1 MRVYIITTALLI
13 CLGFQGISQNT
24 NLSNG
29 TVFDGE
35 PYVAVNPNNANNI
48 VVAWMGWVNA
58 ANKFQIK
65 IKSSFDAGNSW
76 SNTALIPHV
85 VSNYSSADPA
95 IAFNNAGEVF
105 ISYIDFTGT
114 TPPVTGG
121 IYLVKS
127 TDGGLSWGNPVNVVD
142 TTFDGTKWPID
153 RPWIAIDRSS
163 TSTQGTIYVT
173 SMNLNRTNAPF
184 NPYVSISTDNGTTF
198 TTSYLDTTGWLAGSA
213 NNLPMPSPTV
223 SSTGVFYASYP
234 SFVLSQSL
242 FARLLLVSSNDAGA
256 TFSHQSV
263 TNIINPVPLTNFPDA
278 KKAGLLL
285 SNPANA
291 NHLAVIGLR
300 TTNGNL
306 DVFLNESFDAGTT
319 WSAPTRVNDDPIA
332 NNRMQ
337 DLIWGDFDNDGD
349 LIITWR
355 DRRNGSDGTYATASE
370 IYAAYRPFN
379 ATQFEPNFRL
389 SSLLIPYDPILTSAG
404 NDFMSVQI
412 ENDVVY
418 SVWGDPRN
426 GDLNIW
432 FQKTDTQGNV
442 LSLQEISSENI
453 ADIILYPNP
462 ARDVL
467 NIKCSDIQEV
477 TLFDMLGRSVYSIV
491 NDSNLNPIQVP
502 IREFKNGNYMLR
514 VTTAS
519 SQRYEKIAIQ
529 H

>member
-1 MRVYIITTALLI
+1 MRVYTIIVFLLLSI
-13 CLGFQGISQNT
+13 LKGFSQNT

-35 PYVAVNPNNANNI
+35 PYVAINPNNASNI

-58 ANKFQIK
+58 ANRFQIK
-65 IKSSFDAGNSW
+65 IKASFDAGNSW

-85 VSNYSSADPA
+85 VSTYSSADPA

-105 ISYIDFTGT
+105 ISYVDFTGT

-121 IYLVKS
+121 VYITKS
-127 TDGGLSWGNPVNVVD
+127 IDGGLSWGNPVNVID
-142 TTFDGTKWPID
+142 TTYDGNKWPID
-153 RPWIAIDRSS
+153 RPWIAIDRST

-184 NPYVSISTDNGTTF
+184 NPYVSISTDNGATFSTT
-198 TTSYLDTTGWLAGSA
+198 YLDAPNWLAGST
-213 NNLPMPSPTV
+213 NNLPMPSPVV
-223 SSTGVFYASYP
+223 SSTGIFYASYP
-234 SFVLSQSL
+234 SYVIAQSP
-242 FARLLLVSSNDAGA
+242 FARLLLASSNDAGA
-256 TFSHQSV
+256 TLSHQPV
-263 TNIINPVPLTNFPDA
+263 GNIINPVPLTNFPDA

-285 SNPANA
+285 SNPADA

-300 TTNGNL
+300 TTNGDL
-306 DVFLNESFDAGTT
+306 DVFLTESFNAGTT
-319 WSAPTRVNDDPIA
+319 WSTPTRVNDDPIS

-355 DRRNGSDGTYATASE
+355 DRRNGSDGTYATDSE

-379 ATQFEPNFRL
+379 ATQFQPNFRL
-389 SSLLIPYDPILTSAG
+389 SSLLIPYDPILASSG

-432 FQKTDTQGNV
+432 FQKTDPQGNI
-442 LSLQEISSENI
+442 LSLQEISSQQL
-453 ADIILYPNP
+453 ADIIVYPNP
-462 ARDVL
+462 AGDMLTV
-467 NIKCSDIQEV
+467 KSTDIREV
-477 TLFDMLGRSVYSIV
+477 TLYDMLGRSVYSV
-491 NDSNLNPIQVP
+491 TSDLYSNQISINTIG
-502 IREFKNGNYMLR
+502 FNNGNYMLR

-519 SQRYEKIAIQ
+519 SQRYEKVIIK